1 MKYPTGVKR
10 NINQHIHQQDDK
22 SKDKSKTDY
31 SARGMTLEKD
41 LGVTNTYYLNSN
53 IAVIHKKPTP
63 IQIVHVDYPARN
75 RAKIDEAYFK
85 TPSTS
90 DFNGIYR
97 GKYIDFEAKETRN
110 KTRFPMI
117 NIHEHQVDHM
127 QVCESHGGIVFLI
140 VRFTA
145 YGETFVYPFKEFY
158 KHWMIFKQGGRKSIP
173 YDDIK
178 ESSIT
183 VPIRLNPRIDY
194 LAAVDELFFK

>member
-10 NINQHIHQQDDK
+10 TGNNQSNHNSNSNDK
-22 SKDKSKTDY
+22 AKTDY

-41 LGVTNTYYLNSN
+41 LDHTNTHYLNTN
-53 IAVIHKKPTP
+53 RAIIHKKPTP

-85 TPSTS
+85 VPSTS

-117 NIHEHQVDHM
+117 NIHDHQVEHM
-127 QVCESHGGIVFLI
+127 HSCEEHGGVVFLI
-140 VRFTA
+140 IRFTS
-145 YGETFVYPFKEFY
+145 YNETFVYPFTEFY
-158 KHWMIFKQGGRKSIP
+158 KYWLAFKADGRKSIP
-173 YDDIK
+173 YQDIK
-178 ESSIT
+178 EASIT
-183 VPIRLNPRIDY
+183 VPFQLNPRVDY
-194 LAAVDELFFK
+194 LTAVDELFFT